1 MLRLLLRL
9 YLRWGA
15 RLTARRLRREIGWIY
30 DDSDIPR
37 YTGAALDDFFYR
49 AARTLHRHS
58 LPYYN
63 GILEEE
69 KARAKKKYAS
79 R

>member
-1 MLRLLLRL
+1 MLRLPLRL

-15 RLTARRLRREIGWIY
+15 RRTAKRMRGEIGWIY

-37 YTGAALDDFFYR
+37 YTAAALDDFFYR
-49 AARTLHRHS
+49 TARALRKHS
-58 LPYYN
+58 LPYSN